1 MAHYQTAYPSPLIV
15 ESFNSKKKTKTKKTK
30 PQSEAS
36 LMAECFLLFSCQGS
50 QQHGLLAVLQYST
63 EAYLQS
69 Y

>member
-15 ESFNSKKKTKTKKTK
+15 ESFNSKKKKNKSH
-30 PQSEAS
+30 SEAS

-63 EAYLQS
+63 EAYLRS

>member
-15 ESFNSKKKTKTKKTK
+15 ESFNSKKKKNKNK
-30 PQSEAS
+30 PHSEAS

-50 QQHGLLAVLQYST
+50 QQHRLLAVLQYST